1 MLAHY
6 DQPRTAHTSHRLTGH
21 PDNRTATRAP
31 RTRRHWR
38 WRIFGRRDEITMSQ
52 RCLALHLHFAAP
64 RSALEL

>member
-1 MLAHY
+1 MLTQY
-6 DQPRTAHTSHRLTGH
+6 DQPQTARTSRHLIGH
-21 PDNRTATRAP
+21 PDNRTTTRAP

-64 RSALEL
+64 HSALEL